1 MDTALYFPHMRLPRS
16 AWLMQVLLYWD
27 RAATIVPE
35 YELDD
40 PIAGDPFMRDLR
52 SVGLLIPVSPDRQHV
67 AHESFVD
74 GFLALVD
81 AQGSHESHTTVRI
94 HADKMGYPLFRQL
107 QDRGL
112 AEVPDFKWWLVEQS
126 TALLYMAYLAS
137 AISAANPGMI
147 PVTDTS
153 ASMETLGAGART
165 RERVDA
171 LRYAVITR
179 ALPVPAQPVSARD
192 LAAFKERHADALNRC
207 RRFLDNRLVDVAKI
221 DDLDEREVRL
231 AAFSQEISDDVAR
244 LVDAMKRKQWPRVTL
259 GAFGGVVAPGLQL
272 AQTIVGGATALE
284 MGLAAGAAALEIGA
298 TAYAMGSLRN
308 DRFDGQAPLAYAALT
323 TRFDG

>member
-1 MDTALYFPHMRLPRS
+1 MDTALYFPHMRLPQS

-35 YELDD
+35 YQFDD

-52 SVGLLIPVSPDRQHV
+52 AVGLLSTVRPDRQHV
-67 AHESFVD
+67 ARESFVS

-81 AQGSHESHTTVRI
+81 AQRSHKSHATARI
-94 HADKMGYPLFRQL
+94 HADKMGYPVFRQL
-107 QDRGL
+107 QERGL
-112 AEVPDFKWWLVEQS
+112 AEFPDFNSWLVEQS

-137 AISAANPGMI
+137 AISAANPGMT

-153 ASMETLGAGART
+153 ASIDTLSARART

-171 LRYAVITR
+171 LRYAIITR
-179 ALPVPAQPVSARD
+179 ALPAPAEPVSARD
-192 LAAFKERHADALNRC
+192 LAAFKERHADALTRC
-207 RRFLDNRLVDVAKI
+207 RRFLDDRLVDIAKI
-221 DDLDEREVRL
+221 DDPDEREVRL
-231 AAFSQEISDDVAR
+231 GGFSQEISDDVAR
-244 LVDAMKRKQWPRVTL
+244 LVEAMKRKHWPRVTL

-272 AQTIVGGATALE
+272 AQTIVGGGTALE

-298 TAYAMGSLRN
+298 TASALGSLRS
-308 DRFDGQAPLAYAALT
+308 DRFDGNAPLAYVALT